1 MRKNGDTLN
10 DYVFE
15 NNEPYRSLFENV
27 HDGIYRSTPEG
38 KIISANPSLVK
49 MLGYESEDELR
60 KLNIAKDLY
69 YSDDERNRFIGQINE
84 SGKLNDVEIRL
95 RRKDGSQIT
104 VLENS
109 IAVYDKKGKLL
120 FYEGTLKEITR
131 EKSTEEALKAS
142 ESRYHTLIETL
153 QDGLSL
159 FDLGGKLIYCN
170 TRKKKLLGY
179 GEGDE
184 IMSVNA
190 FGMIH
195 PDDRKKA
202 DNFFRSILK
211 KGSIPVVEIRIL
223 RKDGSDFWAELS
235 ASLLLDREGKP
246 AYIMDTMKDITERKR
261 SEEQLMIL
269 KNSVENHYDG
279 AYWMDTNNR
288 IVYVNDAACRATG
301 YSRNELTG
309 CDISMINPLSTKEVM
324 KLVWDKLR
332 KDGSFTAEAVHRRKD
347 GTLFPVEIVTSY
359 INFEGKELGCGFA
372 RDISDR
378 KTAAEEMRLRLE
390 QMRQIIDLV
399 PSYIFAKDIEGRFL
413 LANKA
418 LAEVFGLSPQEIQGK
433 SDSDYGATREQI
445 KWYRKHDLDVIKK
458 GKPVYIAEE
467 QVLRKDGSLGWFQTV
482 KIPYSHPGYEKPAIL
497 GVATDITERKQV
509 EDELRKSESRFRNL
523 FDQHSA
529 VMLLVDPETEKIV
542 DANQAASNYYGYSIT
557 NLRNMPVS
565 DITRD
570 SSEMRSQ
577 RIKKVIKHTKSTF
590 ETVHRLA
597 DGSLRDVEVFMGKV
611 NVDNRDHLYSVIH
624 DITEKKKIL
633 RDLIV
638 AKERAEESDKVK
650 TAFLHNISHE
660 IRTPMNAIVG
670 FSSLLESPG
679 LPDDARKQYTDII
692 FQSSNHLLSI
702 INDIVDISNIE
713 TGHIKI
719 SNNRV
724 NVKNLVSGIYEQFR
738 IIAAKHHLKFSVS
751 TPENEP
757 VIITDETKLVQI
769 ISNLLNNSF
778 KFTKKGKVSLSYS
791 IKGRILEFVVSD
803 TGHGIKKGDLE
814 RIFERFYQSDNTTNK
829 KTEGTGLGLSICR
842 AYTELLGGAIRAES
856 VYGKGS
862 SFIFTI
868 PYRKATKSKMVKRK

>member
-142 ESRYHTLIETL
+142 ENRYHTLIETL

-359 INFEGKELGCGFA
+359 INLEGKELGCGFA

-577 RIKKVIKHTKSTF
+577 RIKKVIKHTTSTF

-713 TGHIKI
+713 TGHVKI

-724 NVKNLVSGIYEQFR
+724 NVNNLVSGIYEQFR
-738 IIAAKHHLKFSVS
+738 IIAAKHHLKFSVN

-791 IKGRILEFVVSD
+791 IKGKILEFVVTD